1 VAARLNRGGAR
12 LRRDCD
18 EIAEAEGLD
27 GRLRRRGDL
36 AGVPAF
42 QSTIS
47 SKTDFSSRRFTRME
61 VGLIWFEG
69 RTIPRWTG
77 ALHGIVQPAVHAGI
91 PWLLS
96 RLGPR
101 YGWTAEGPGVWN
113 LAGLISIIAGCAL
126 MTWCLVVHM
135 RLAPAG
141 WRIEKTPYYP
151 TPAYLATEGPY
162 RFSRNPIYVAEG
174 MIWIGWMVF
183 FGSLVILAVLATLA
197 YRRRSTCVAS

>member
-1 VAARLNRGGAR
+1 MPPL
-12 LRRDCD
+12 
-18 EIAEAEGLD
+18 
-27 GRLRRRGDL
+27 
-36 AGVPAF
+36 P
-42 QSTIS
+42 STIAS
-47 SKTDFSSRRFTRME
+47 TTDFSSQRFTRME

-113 LAGLISIIAGCAL
+113 LTGLISIIAGCAL
-126 MTWCLVVHM
+126 MAWCLVLHM

-183 FGSLVILAVLATLA
+183 FGSLVILAILATLA
-197 YRRRSTCVAS
+197 VVVGPLVLRREEKGLEARFGDAWVRYSKTTPRWFSIRSLRGE

>member
-1 VAARLNRGGAR
+1 
-12 LRRDCD
+12 
-18 EIAEAEGLD
+18 
-27 GRLRRRGDL
+27 
-36 AGVPAF
+36 
-42 QSTIS
+42 
-47 SKTDFSSRRFTRME
+47 M
-61 VGLIWFEG
+61 
-69 RTIPRWTG
+69 
-77 ALHGIVQPAVHAGI
+77 
-91 PWLLS
+91 
-96 RLGPR
+96 
-101 YGWTAEGPGVWN
+101 WN

-126 MTWCLVVHM
+126 MAWCLVVHM

-197 YRRRSTCVAS
+197 VVVGPLVLRREEKGLEARFGDAWVRYSKTTPRWFSIRSPQGRIGTTAPIA